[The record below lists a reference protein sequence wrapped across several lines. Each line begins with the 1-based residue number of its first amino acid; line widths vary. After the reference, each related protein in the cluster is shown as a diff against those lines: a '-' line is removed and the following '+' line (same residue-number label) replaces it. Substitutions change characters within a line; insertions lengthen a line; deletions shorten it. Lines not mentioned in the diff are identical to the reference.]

1 MFYYLHGRL
10 SEQVVV
16 TSMPNVRVHD
26 VLSTSANLQG
36 YGIFSRMSFRI
47 YTIMYQPNHLYSC
60 QAMRVRL
67 EGQPWL
73 ENP

>member
-10 SEQVVV
+10 SEQIVV

-36 YGIFSRMSFRI
+36 YGIFPCMSLGYTPSCINRTI
-47 YTIMYQPNHLYSC
+47 YIVVKL
-60 QAMRVRL
+60 
-67 EGQPWL
+67 
-73 ENP
+73 